1 MPPSPVPRH
10 ILSKSTFMYGCQC
23 PKRLWLHKFMPDVRD
38 EEDEEQT
45 AIFQRGADVGLL
57 ARQLFPGGVDASPL
71 TPYLYQ
77 KSVADT
83 ARFVSQGHKIIYEAA
98 FQYEG
103 ILCAIDILVNKKN
116 KWFAYEV
123 KSSTSVKTPQIQDAA
138 LQYYVINNAGLNLE
152 DFSIVHLNGDYVRH
166 GALNISKLFTPT
178 SICHCRRR
186 R

>member
-1 MPPSPVPRH
+1 
-10 ILSKSTFMYGCQC
+10 
-23 PKRLWLHKFMPDVRD
+23 MPDVRD